1 MDAPQKHAE
10 RIASP
15 AALADRFGQII
26 FRLETN
32 LGFIGRGP
40 MDAPVRE
47 AMRSMQSDLERLR
60 KMKDVLLAQIET

>member
-15 AALADRFGQII
+15 AALADRLGQII

-32 LGFIGRGP
+32 LSFIGRGP

-47 AMRSMQSDLERLR
+47 AMRSIQSDLE
-60 KMKDVLLAQIET
+60 KLAQIEI